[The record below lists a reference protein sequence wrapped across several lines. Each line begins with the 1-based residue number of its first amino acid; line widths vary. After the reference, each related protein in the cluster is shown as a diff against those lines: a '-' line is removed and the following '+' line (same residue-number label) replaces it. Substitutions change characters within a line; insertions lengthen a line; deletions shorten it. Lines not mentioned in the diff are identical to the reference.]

1 MNKKTL
7 FFFMLFTVSVLSNT
21 VLPFGN
27 CLQADVLFFGS
38 VGVSGSHFGIDFVSI
53 GNPGNAADTTG
64 GPNPAGAVNYQYGT
78 AKYEV
83 SEGMISIYNGQY
95 GTSQGLEIQ
104 TNGRGANKPATLVS
118 WNEAARFVNW
128 LNTSTG
134 GYAAYK
140 FVTNGVKDNVS
151 LWNPGD
157 VDDYDSAN
165 PLRSRRA
172 KFVLPSVDEW
182 YKAAYFDPST
192 NSYYDYP
199 TGSNVTPTSVTSG
212 TAPGTA
218 VFGLGSGTVPADI
231 DDAGG
236 LSPYGIMALG
246 GNVTEWG
253 EPQQLSLFSSD
264 PDLHFPEK
272 AGAIQR
278 GGSWLDSASVLSATV
293 FSDTAAAGDAGSAVG
308 FRVVYLMAAVPEPGL
323 AAIAGGLVGVL
334 ALGLRTLRGQ
344 RKFRP
349 AM

>member
-1 MNKKTL
+1 
-7 FFFMLFTVSVLSNT
+7 MLFTVFVLSNP

-27 CLQADVLFFGS
+27 SLRADVLFFGS

-78 AKYEV
+78 AKYEI
-83 SEGMISIYNGQY
+83 SEGMVSIYNGLY
-95 GTSQGLEIQ
+95 GTPQGLEIQ
-104 TNGRGANKPATLVS
+104 TNGRGANKPATIVS
-118 WNEAARFVNW
+118 WNHAARFVNW

-140 FVTNGVKDNVS
+140 FVTNGVNDDVS
-151 LWNPGD
+151 LWSSGD
-157 VDDYDSAN
+157 VDDYDSSN

-192 NSYYDYP
+192 SSYYDYP
-199 TGSNVTPTSVTSG
+199 TGSNVTPTGVTSG

-218 VFGLGSGTVPADI
+218 VFGLSLPTGPADI
-231 DDAGG
+231 DQAGG
-236 LSPYGIMALG
+236 LSPYGVMALG

-253 EPQQLSLFSSD
+253 EPQQLSLFSSTA
-264 PDLHFPEK
+264 PFPSTG
-272 AGAIQR
+272 GAMER
-278 GGSWLDSASVLSATV
+278 GGSWVDSAVILSATV
-293 FSDTAAAGDAGSAVG
+293 FSDTAAAGDAGEAVG

-323 AAIAGGLVGVL
+323 AAIAGGLVGGL

-344 RKFRP
+344 RTFRP
-349 AM
+349 VV

>member
-1 MNKKTL
+1 
-7 FFFMLFTVSVLSNT
+7 MLFTVSVLSNT

-27 CLQADVLFFGS
+27 CLRADVLFFGS

-64 GPNPAGAVNYQYGT
+64 GPSSAGAVNYRYGL
-78 AKYEV
+78 AKYEI
-83 SEGMISIYNGQY
+83 SEQMITIYNGLY
-95 GTSQGLEIQ
+95 GTPQGMQIN
-104 TNGRGANKPATLVS
+104 TNGRGASKPATSVS

-140 FVTNGVKDNVS
+140 FVTNGVNDDVS
-151 LWNPGD
+151 LWTSGD
-157 VDDYDSAN
+157 VDDYDASN

-172 KFVLPSVDEW
+172 KLVLPSVDEW
-182 YKAAYFDPST
+182 YKAAYFAPST

-199 TGSNVTPTSVTSG
+199 TGSNVPPTMVAFG

-218 VFGLGSGTVPADI
+218 VFTASPGTGPAGPADV
-231 DDAGG
+231 DQAGG

-253 EPQQLSLFSSD
+253 EPEQLSLFGSTA
-264 PDLHFPEK
+264 PFPSK
-272 AGAIQR
+272 GGAIQR
-278 GGSWLDSASVLSATV
+278 GGSWLDSAVILSATV
-293 FSDTAAAGDAGSAVG
+293 FGDTAAAGDVGAAVG

-323 AAIAGGLVGVL
+323 AAMAGGLVGVL
-334 ALGLRTLRGQ
+334 AMGLRRLRGQ
-344 RKFRP
+344 RRFRP
-349 AM
+349 AV